1 MWRREE
7 RLGYLLSRDS
17 LSSRPDR
24 IAGLR
29 EKIAQRFRLWNFT
42 GISGEKLLSLNS
54 QVVNPVDAYLET
66 ADVRDGLGAL
76 KKCASGC
83 AVQET
88 GSEGLPCTVLEAGL
102 INTVATRTLRLPNE
116 GGARIRQAKLTIVS
130 YFQWLRLSFHAGV
143 HDLENPQFR
152 SPALGKA
159 NSLIPR
165 NPAVRTMITKIS
177 MLPHRRASVD
187 VTTLE
192 DSDYQGFLQEA
203 RVIKGVPTDRGEL
216 LGVFR
221 HVPVEV
227 VSRLRYMAEERA
239 IIYSIANTSRRTRIR
254 VHDMAAVRDSSSQE
268 IHLIPHRTRYR
279 TVLLN

>member
-1 MWRREE
+1 
-7 RLGYLLSRDS
+7 LLSGDS

-29 EKIAQRFRLWNFT
+29 EKIARRFRLWTFT
-42 GISGEKLLSLNS
+42 SVSGEKLLSLES
-54 QVVNPVDAYLET
+54 QVANTVDAYLET

-76 KKCASGC
+76 KECASSC
-83 AVQET
+83 TVQET
-88 GSEGLPCTVLEAGL
+88 ESEGLPCTVREAGL
-102 INTVATRTLRLPNE
+102 LNAATARTLRLPNE
-116 GGARIRQAKLTIVS
+116 GGARIRQAKLAVFS
-130 YFQWLRLSFHAGV
+130 YFRWLRLSFQSAV

-152 SPALGKA
+152 PPALGKA
-159 NSLIPR
+159 SPLIPR
-165 NPAVRTMITKIS
+165 NPAVRTMVSKIS

-187 VTTLE
+187 ITTLE

-227 VSRLRYMAEERA
+227 ISRLRYMAEERV
-239 IIYSIANTSRRTRIR
+239 IIYSIANTSRRTRTR

-279 TVLLN
+279 TVFLN